1 MQLIARNRA
10 WDGANGPAMTIAAE
24 GGRDL
29 RGSPGFS
36 HGSQHPCRFRERST
50 LFSSRFT
57 SPQIYEPTRGS
68 LPTHSATPCVSLRST
83 ILTRSRGFS
92 RMICFTYAQMSW
104 PHASVPPRN
113 RKTRA
118 SRLTPSTD
126 AAAILRPST
135 KAAFPSSGAPCTVFN
150 RSGRF
155 CAGNTPWPTGDL
167 HSPAGNVNSCVSVSL
182 GNLPTIRW
190 ISPRPIAVRD
200 RPPLLFGCELMRSD
214 VSRTKASSVGHSESR
229 LGSGFGSG
237 LVRVLILAPAQAQ
250 APVRARARAREQRP
264 QRTAAPRDA

>member
-10 WDGANGPAMTIAAE
+10 WDGANGPCHDNC
-24 GGRDL
+24 GRGVAGISGARRD
-29 RGSPGFS
+29 SPTGAS
-36 HGSQHPCRFRERST
+36 ILAVSRERST

-229 LGSGFGSG
+229 LGSGFGWLGFGS
-237 LVRVLILAPAQAQ
+237 
-250 APVRARARAREQRP
+250 
-264 QRTAAPRDA
+264 